1 METSRLNTYQKESP
15 MSYEQS
21 SGELNRI
28 IVRRVIPEG
37 FKEVTQEM
45 LLAGEVVALPEL
57 IFYCYDEEEGVH
69 SGTWEYVSYFMQT
82 LDPRYNASYQ
92 SGTVFA
98 IPDGEEEKPKETAEA
113 KPAPRNPLEG
123 MTPEQVVAA
132 QADFLKT
139 MTEWATAKSALDN
152 AKALEDTLRTK
163 LERSWIFQGNKG
175 EFTPG
180 WEVSRKYPETTEMDT
195 DAWVAIKPKLVE
207 EGWNPDP
214 LVRTKVALEKKK
226 YNLLPANI
234 KKIID
239 TTMTTK
245 VGKVQIEVKK
255 IKE

>member
-1 METSRLNTYQKESP
+1 
-15 MSYEQS
+15 MSYKQS
-21 SGELNRI
+21 ASEENKILI
-28 IVRRVIPEG
+28 RRVIPEG

-57 IFYCYDEEEGVH
+57 IFYCYDEEGVR

-92 SGTVFA
+92 AGTIFA
-98 IPDGEEEKPKETAEA
+98 IPNGEEEKPKEPEDAQVV
-113 KPAPRNPLEG
+113 APRDPLEG
-123 MTPEQVVAA
+123 MTPEQREAA

-195 DAWVAIKPKLVE
+195 AAWIAIKPKLVE

-214 LVRTKVALEKKK
+214 LVRIKVALEKKK
-226 YNLLPANI
+226 YNLLPAPI

-239 TTMTTK
+239 TTLTTK
-245 VGKVQIEVKK
+245 IGKVQIEVKK
-255 IKE
+255 TKE